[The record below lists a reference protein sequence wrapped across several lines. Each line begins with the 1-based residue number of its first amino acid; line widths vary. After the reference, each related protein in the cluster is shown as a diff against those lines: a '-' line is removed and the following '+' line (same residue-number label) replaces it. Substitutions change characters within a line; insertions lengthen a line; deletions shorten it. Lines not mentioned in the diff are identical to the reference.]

1 MIKSIDKA
9 RIACYNIIKIKKG
22 RAKSSQGKTK

>member
-9 RIACYNIIKIKKG
+9 RIACYNIIKIKIKKEES
-22 RAKSSQGKTK
+22 RKSK